1 MFNSCRFYSIE
12 HVKIQMLWNLLISD
26 SVEHVQFLQMAQI
39 LFVVTKIKEWKE
51 RAVLVDL
58 CIFICFC
65 AYESD
70 SI

>member
-1 MFNSCRFYSIE
+1 
-12 HVKIQMLWNLLISD
+12 LLISD

-39 LFVVTKIKEWKE
+39 LFVVTKIKEWNE